1 MNLFEISPTRQLDI
15 FRQKL
20 EILKR
25 AGVTGTLAQ
34 KLALREAGKVFQ
46 TSSKTG
52 HHQLS
57 WHFQTDLNGQKYL
70 FKEKKTK

>member
-1 MNLFEISPTRQLDI
+1 MNLFEISPTKQLEI

-20 EILKR
+20 ALLKR

-46 TSSKTG
+46 IKAKSR
-52 HHQLS
+52 HNQLS
-57 WHFQTDLNGQKYL
+57 WHFQIDLNGQKYL
-70 FKEKKTK
+70 FDKEPKR

>member
-1 MNLFEISPTRQLDI
+1 MNLFETSPAKQLEI

-20 EILKR
+20 DLLKR

-34 KLALREAGKVFQ
+34 KLALREAGKIFQ
-46 TSSKTG
+46 TKAKTR

-57 WHFQTDLNGQKYL
+57 WHFQTDLNGQQYL
-70 FKEKKTK
+70 SKEKKQ